1 MQKLHF
7 TQDQLSQAAKLSEA
21 DIKQIHECREPQ
33 NKVGYGYQLCHAK
46 LFNRFPAQSPFE
58 VVEELAT
65 FVAVQVDIPR
75 EQLAVYAAQKST
87 FFRHQEAIRIYLR
100 VEKFTPKAEA
110 LLKDYLFQQAQQ
122 IQATEAL
129 FMQATELLKDKKILN
144 PSSDTIERLI
154 QTQREK
160 AKTYILEKINA
171 EITTALQQTLDALL
185 VVENNFYSKLYQI
198 KDVPKNSSTAA
209 ITLISEKLALI
220 EQTGALTINLDWLN
234 NNYKRHFN
242 KYVTRCDAKRLREIE
257 PLHRYAALVCFLQ
270 ETYRDTID
278 YMFDMY
284 AKAINNMYSQADTT
298 IATHDKS
305 KRQIIR
311 ACLTIYKKLCAE
323 LLTVGE
329 GTTDMAALFKK
340 FPQAHLQIQIEE
352 VDIILTSKYSHN
364 LNIVADRFSH
374 LRKLAK
380 PLLEKLTF
388 TVATKTQ
395 KETLLPALEIVHD
408 LIRGT
413 KRTIPGNTSLD
424 FLTKTIRQAVKEDG
438 GINRKRCE
446 TAIYTA
452 LRDHIKCGNLAI
464 TGSKRFGQLEDFFID
479 IKQWEVM
486 REAFFQKNQLPQDP
500 RSVPA

>member
-7 TQDQLSQAAKLSEA
+7 TQDQLSQDAKLSEA

-198 KDVPKNSSTAA
+198 KDVPKNS
-209 ITLISEKLALI
+209 
-220 EQTGALTINLDWLN
+220 QTGALTINLDWLN

-284 AKAINNMYSQADTT
+284 AKAIN
-298 IATHDKS
+298 
-305 KRQIIR
+305 
-311 ACLTIYKKLCAE
+311 
-323 LLTVGE
+323 
-329 GTTDMAALFKK
+329 
-340 FPQAHLQIQIEE
+340 
-352 VDIILTSKYSHN
+352 
-364 LNIVADRFSH
+364 
-374 LRKLAK
+374 
-380 PLLEKLTF
+380 
-388 TVATKTQ
+388 
-395 KETLLPALEIVHD
+395 
-408 LIRGT
+408 
-413 KRTIPGNTSLD
+413 
-424 FLTKTIRQAVKEDG
+424 
-438 GINRKRCE
+438 
-446 TAIYTA
+446 
-452 LRDHIKCGNLAI
+452 
-464 TGSKRFGQLEDFFID
+464 
-479 IKQWEVM
+479 
-486 REAFFQKNQLPQDP
+486 
-500 RSVPA
+500 